1 MTPVSLTWTP
11 LVWLGLGAIIS
22 IILRARRLNH
32 LRTWRLVVATFF
44 LVCSVVL
51 ATIVLLDPS
60 LSDIDKERSLS
71 ALFDISDSMD
81 PDTSSEL
88 LLKLKELGPT
98 TLHSFGK
105 NLSPELVESSGSIPS
120 LSSLRSRAR
129 EIGADKSDLFKAL
142 EKLPNVPLIL
152 ASDGWMTGSSEEEI
166 LSLVRSRGTP
176 MFPLI
181 PSAESDSHGPDVAV
195 SNLTVPFQAPAKT
208 SVAIRAAVK
217 NDTAKTQ
224 SGRFVIRDGEK
235 TILDK
240 NVSISANTELPF
252 AAKTD
257 ADAAGLHR
265 IEVSFS
271 PSDPSYPTSK
281 KIAVINSQ
289 RRERVLLLSGIV
301 EEGETLQEL
310 LTSQSYELVTVHVG
324 SGTIPLF
331 SDFSAIILNNVG
343 AQQLGTAKLDSL
355 VPFIENGGGLIMVGG
370 NRSFGL
376 GGYRGSTLEPYLP
389 VKLLPPR
396 AEQKRIN
403 SAVALVLDKSNSM
416 GELRKLDYAKEAAE
430 EVVRNLKDDDYLSVI
445 GFDNMPF
452 VVVKMNQLR
461 ENRAQALERIKYLF
475 PKLGTNLVP
484 AMDEARR
491 QLLTAKAGKK
501 HVIVLTDGM
510 LRANQSFL
518 IQMSEEFRREG
529 ITTSTVLVGLFQD
542 STMSEMARLGGGIYH
557 QTNDPTALPRIFL
570 SDIKVNAGER
580 TLRETSDFTV
590 SRKQISE
597 PITTVKD
604 IPQIQGFV
612 ETLPHPQALPEL
624 TVGAE
629 DGDRPLLASWKK
641 GRGRVIA
648 LTTDA
653 AGRWTSRW
661 IRWAQN
667 AQLWSDLITSARGKS
682 GTDSSVR
689 YDLSVK
695 QRYGMIELDVALYN
709 EQAARDF
716 AAKLNQ
722 MPLLFQTIAPGHLRS
737 IIRDPVPGTYTI
749 YPSVGS
755 RSLPE
760 SSFIVDPL
768 EIAEQTGNGTNRA
781 LLRRLADAS
790 GGLVNPSREYLDQL
804 GTSKREV
811 YSISPALLIAS
822 VVFFLASL
830 ALRLWE
836 SVRAR

>member
-11 LVWLGLGAIIS
+11 LIWLGLGAIVS
-22 IILRARRLNH
+22 VVLRARTLKF
-32 LRTWRLVVATFF
+32 LRTWRLVCSTFC
-44 LVCSVVL
+44 LLCSVVL

-60 LSDIDKERSLS
+60 LSHTDKERSFG

-81 PDTSSEL
+81 PDTSSDL
-88 LLKLKELGPT
+88 LLKLKEHQPT

-105 NLSPELVESSGSIPS
+105 NLSPELLESSRSFPS
-120 LSSLRSRAR
+120 LSSLRSQVS
-129 EIGADKSDLFKAL
+129 EIGSDKSDLLKAL
-142 EKLPNVPLIL
+142 EKLPNGPLIL
-152 ASDGWMTGSSEEEI
+152 ATDGWMTGSSEEEI

-176 MFPLI
+176 IFPVT
-181 PSAESDSHGPDVAV
+181 PSGESDSNRPRVAV

-208 SVAIRAAVK
+208 SVAIRAGVK
-217 NDTAKTQ
+217 NDTAQPQ
-224 SGRFVIRDGEK
+224 SGRIVIRDGEK
-235 TILDK
+235 IILDK
-240 NVSISANTELPF
+240 NVTISANSELPF

-271 PSDPSYPTSK
+271 PSDSSYATSK

-289 RRERVLLLSGIV
+289 RRERVLLLSGMV
-301 EEGETLQEL
+301 EEGEVLKEL
-310 LTSQSYELVTVHVG
+310 LTSQSYELVTVNVG

-403 SAVALVLDKSNSM
+403 AAVALVLDKSNSM

-461 ENRAQALERIKYLF
+461 VNRAQALERIKYLF

-491 QLLTAKAGKK
+491 QLITAKAGKK
-501 HVIVLTDGM
+501 HVIILTDGM

-542 STMSEMARLGGGIYH
+542 NTMSEMARLGGGIYH

-590 SRKQISE
+590 SRKQNSD
-597 PITTVKD
+597 PITVVRD

-612 ETLPHPQALPEL
+612 DTLPHPQAPPEL

-629 DGDRPLLASWKK
+629 DGDRPLLASWKQ

-661 IRWAQN
+661 VRWNQY
-667 AQLWSDLITSARGKS
+667 AQLWTDLIASARGKS
-682 GTDSSVR
+682 GTESSVR
-689 YDLSVK
+689 YDLSVQ
-695 QRYGMIELDVALYN
+695 QRYGTIELDVALYN

-716 AAKLNQ
+716 TAKLNQ
-722 MPLLFQTIAPGHLRS
+722 MPLLFETIAPGHLRA

-755 RSLPE
+755 QSLPE

-768 EIAEQTGNGTNRA
+768 EIAEQKGNGFNRA
-781 LLRRLADAS
+781 LLKRIADAS

-804 GTSKREV
+804 STSKHEI
-811 YSISPALLIAS
+811 YSISHALLITS